1 MDTVRKGRGEQM
13 RRRHSGGWD
22 TALTSAGSNY
32 VSTRTGG
39 QKGVAETGTCIS
51 ETNMQ
56 FHLISL
62 SPTEKEKFKFTKTRS
77 GRGPESL

>member
-1 MDTVRKGRGEQM
+1 MWALPSRKASWRRGAWMEAMGKGRGEQM

-22 TALTSAGSNY
+22 TALTSAGSNH

-39 QKGVAETGTCIS
+39 QKGVAETGACIS
-51 ETNMQ
+51 ETNME

-62 SPTEKEKFKFTKTRS
+62 SPTGK
-77 GRGPESL
+77 